1 MKYWVSFV
9 LSYLFT
15 VSNAIP
21 PPSSSGVTYTETWGC
36 WPTTVTYTIPEVSIE
51 DSGLFV
57 GLSQLCSS
65 PPTPPPQD
73 PSHQVNVLSIP
84 SHNKPLFAKASTM
97 SSAITSPS
105 PEASPSPVAKPAS
118 TRSKKPASKTAT
130 KPSSKRVAAAAKKSA
145 TTAKKSSAATKAAS
159 KPKASAAA
167 KSATSAATHPA
178 WKDIIAECI
187 IAHPDEARQGVSR
200 STIKKFAEEQY
211 KIDMNASNLSH
222 LNRAITAG
230 ADKEIFKLP
239 KGPSGKVKLAPEA
252 KAAAVAAAK
261 ENAKPPSK
269 AKKPSTTTKPAA
281 TKAAPAKPVAA
292 KAAPKVAS
300 KPAAKATTTK
310 SASKSTAAAKK
321 PSVAKATATKKAS
334 ATKTAT
340 TKKTTVASKRG
351 SAKKAVT
358 GTTTTS
364 RAKTAAKKAPVKAAK
379 KAVASTKKAP
389 SVKKTTK
396 KVSVRVFLAIGR
408 SFMSVDNRALTIKD
422 LADMTPKF
430 GLVCQTVSAANQ
442 AITTYIRSHMQR
454 CEAQQDTPLLL
465 KHTLSGTPSDD
476 DLLPAL
482 HSRSGG
488 AQCASGPGNKVTN
501 FRRGT
506 VVWYL
511 SRATGAPCPFAR
523 AGIRL
528 CDYVDRGKP
537 EPKKPRHTIDEQ
549 QQCGQ
554 KRKRQLRNRL
564 GGGGDESDTLLDDAQ
579 RPPKV
584 KLTLRLKPMLTQASS
599 SEPRHT
605 IHTLDSDDSM
615 SDDSS
620 SDEEEN
626 TPQEDDLWALPP
638 YPRRS
643 ISIPSYT
650 PSLDTFS
657 SYPYYSD
664 MPQTSGTPRCR
675 STSVPYSIG
684 SPPPDSDDEKDFSI
698 AMTRPRPFMADDW
711 DHEADSEGDGETLW
725 ESPGPR
731 SPSAPAS
738 HSDFSEVTVTVKQEP
753 RDVQSMLDAWDDYTF
768 NTSDGHHLH
777 TATSSNPVKVEP
789 TDLPPWNW
797 EPVPWEEDSFAASSP
812 VFSPA
817 IKEEDHDF
825 ENFLANYSP
834 LSSEGSSISDSPLHP
849 PRAFVTEEETR
860 HMSSLQHQPP
870 APQPL
875 RLEMPSHTFVDHPAN
890 SFLNDAQSP
899 TLATLASL
907 IQSMSMGSPTAVSP
921 AALRI
926 SPSGLGAPSIVSSLE
941 LAPSPDV
948 VVVHTCQPCTPTV
961 SATQVEGIS
970 VYQTVIGSRRLL
982 RRIDTDFVN
991 ISPVAAYVG
1000 ASIPSTSTAVQVA
1013 KGSAAVSGTWVPLNV
1028 AQSYLQSCLAPASK
1042 LSSAER
1048 MTLQGL
1054 LDIFLSDVLFER
1066 FPTALQDFHRS
1077 STPGRLLQQFGPH
1090 FQSTTVPSIAEQQ
1103 QGWDALHQPH
1113 HHHHLYEAIT
1123 LAPSLSWAPRGSR
1136 GFDLADQSVED
1147 TQLSP
1152 SEQEI
1157 FQAICANP
1165 DWEQDAPSVEMEP
1178 AHVLEREEAI
1188 PEPKFVAELDAQ
1200 PQAVAVDHGIEE
1212 VPQQAALVPLLSKT
1226 PLAPQGAS
1234 ENSNQP
1240 LRRSKRVADALSSK
1254 TQTRSRRRSTKA
1266 LS

>member
-1 MKYWVSFV
+1 MQPAKSQHQYA
-9 LSYLFT
+9 T
-15 VSNAIP
+15 RTSN
-21 PPSSSGVTYTETWGC
+21 
-36 WPTTVTYTIPEVSIE
+36 
-51 DSGLFV
+51 
-57 GLSQLCSS
+57 
-65 PPTPPPQD
+65 
-73 PSHQVNVLSIP
+73 NVDI
-84 SHNKPLFAKASTM
+84 KPAHRHRQ
-97 SSAITSPS
+97 SPS
-105 PEASPSPVAKPAS
+105 PPALASAAS
-118 TRSKKPASKTAT
+118 NS
-130 KPSSKRVAAAAKKSA
+130 
-145 TTAKKSSAATKAAS
+145 SSAATTYDNDHA
-159 KPKASAAA
+159 
-167 KSATSAATHPA
+167 
-178 WKDIIAECI
+178 IITFPPPHI
-187 IAHPDEARQGVSR
+187 VLHPD
-200 STIKKFAEEQY
+200 
-211 KIDMNASNLSH
+211 DASS
-222 LNRAITAG
+222 
-230 ADKEIFKLP
+230 
-239 KGPSGKVKLAPEA
+239 
-252 KAAAVAAAK
+252 
-261 ENAKPPSK
+261 
-269 AKKPSTTTKPAA
+269 
-281 TKAAPAKPVAA
+281 
-292 KAAPKVAS
+292 
-300 KPAAKATTTK
+300 
-310 SASKSTAAAKK
+310 
-321 PSVAKATATKKAS
+321 
-334 ATKTAT
+334 
-340 TKKTTVASKRG
+340 
-351 SAKKAVT
+351 
-358 GTTTTS
+358 
-364 RAKTAAKKAPVKAAK
+364 
-379 KAVASTKKAP
+379 
-389 SVKKTTK
+389 
-396 KVSVRVFLAIGR
+396 RVFLAIGR

-454 CEAQQDTPLLL
+454 CEVQQDTPLLL
-465 KHTLSGTPSDD
+465 KHTLSGTASDD

-537 EPKKPRHTIDEQ
+537 EPKKPRHPSDEQ

-554 KRKRQLRNRL
+554 KRKRHLRTRL
-564 GGGGDESDTLLDDAQ
+564 GGGGDESDSSPDDAQ

-584 KLTLRLKPMLTQASS
+584 KLTLRLKPMLMPTSS

-605 IHTLDSDDSM
+605 IHNLDSDDSM

-626 TPQEDDLWALPP
+626 APQEDDLWALPP

-664 MPQTSGTPRCR
+664 MTQTSGTPRCR

-698 AMTRPRPFMADDW
+698 AMTRSRPFMPDDW
-711 DHEADSEGDGETLW
+711 DHEVDSDGDGETLW

-738 HSDFSEVTVTVKQEP
+738 HSDFAEVTVTVKQEP

-777 TATSSNPVKVEP
+777 TTTTSNPVKVEP
-789 TDLPPWNW
+789 TDPLPWNW
-797 EPVPWEEDSFAASSP
+797 EPVPWGEDSIAASSP

-825 ENFLANYSP
+825 ENLLVNYSP
-834 LSSEGSSISDSPLHP
+834 LSSEGSSISDSLSHPLQTIV
-849 PRAFVTEEETR
+849 AEEETR
-860 HMSSLQHQPP
+860 LMSSPQPQSP
-870 APQPL
+870 APQTL
-875 RLEMPSHTFVDHPAN
+875 RLEVPSRTFADSSAS
-890 SFLNDAQSP
+890 SFPNDAQSP

-907 IQSMSMGSPTAVSP
+907 IQSMSMSSPTAVSP

-926 SPSGLGAPSIVSSLE
+926 SSSATGAPSIGSSLE
-941 LAPSPDV
+941 LAPPPDI
-948 VVVHTCQPCTPTV
+948 VVVHTCQPCTPIV
-961 SATQVEGIS
+961 SATQIEGIS

-991 ISPVAAYVG
+991 ILPVAVYIG
-1000 ASIPSTSTAVQVA
+1000 SSIPSTSAAVQVT
-1013 KGSAAVSGTWVPLNV
+1013 KGSAAVLGTWVPLLV
-1028 AQSYLQSCLAPASK
+1028 AQSYLQSCLASTSN
-1042 LSSAER
+1042 LSSTER
-1048 MTLQGL
+1048 TTLQGL

-1090 FQSTTVPSIAEQQ
+1090 FQSTMVSSIAQQQ
-1103 QGWDALHQPH
+1103 QGWDVLH
-1113 HHHHLYEAIT
+1113 HHTCEAVT
-1123 LAPSLSWAPRGSR
+1123 LAPSLSWVPRGSR
-1136 GFDLADQSVED
+1136 GFYPADQVVED

-1165 DWEQDAPSVEMEP
+1165 DWEQDAPPVEVEP
-1178 AHVLEREEAI
+1178 ARVLEREEAI
-1188 PEPKFVAELDAQ
+1188 PEPKYTTELVAQ
-1200 PQAVAVDHGIEE
+1200 PPCQITKSVPVKHGFEE
-1212 VPQQAALVPLLSKT
+1212 VPQQAAHVPLLIKSPLT
-1226 PLAPQGAS
+1226 PQVVA